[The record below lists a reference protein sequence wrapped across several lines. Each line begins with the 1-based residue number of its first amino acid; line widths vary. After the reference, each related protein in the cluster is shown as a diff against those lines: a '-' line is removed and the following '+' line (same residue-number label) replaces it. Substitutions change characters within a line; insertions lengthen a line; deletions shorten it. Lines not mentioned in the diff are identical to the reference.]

1 MSVDLPIARREV
13 DPHHRVRCLADAAV
27 EGAMSDDPVED
38 AVLRYLRGDDDV
50 PVEVR
55 RAVQLYVDTRWR
67 NIVEAMFLAGAD
79 VDDIHNLLEID
90 MLTLA
95 VFADYLFD
103 VTVFEDYPDRWNY
116 VQQDAP
122 PVGGQAAEGYDF
134 KVVALELGIE
144 FLRATIRPDIGVVTN
159 AHAMSRA
166 LTTAYVRV
174 CEDGRSRSARR
185 AEEARKWAEVMVK
198 TLQVGAEL
206 DAEKAPDINDL
217 VFELQSRIV
226 EQPVI
231 GEIIH

>member
-1 MSVDLPIARREV
+1 
-13 DPHHRVRCLADAAV
+13 
-27 EGAMSDDPVED
+27 MSDDPIED
-38 AVLRYLRGDDDV
+38 AVMRFLRGDADV

-67 NIVEAMFLAGAD
+67 NITEALFLAGAS
-79 VDDIHNLLEID
+79 VEDIHNLTEVD
-90 MLTLA
+90 MTTLG

-103 VTVFEDYPDRWNY
+103 VSVFEDYPDRWNY

-122 PVGGQAAEGYDF
+122 PVGGQAADGYDF
-134 KVVALELGIE
+134 KVVAVDLGIE
-144 FLRATIRPDIGVVTN
+144 FLRAIVRPDIGVVTN

-174 CEDGRSRSARR
+174 CEDGRSKSARR

-206 DAEKAPDINDL
+206 DADKGPDISDL
-217 VFELQSRIV
+217 VFDLRQRLAET
-226 EQPVI
+226 PVV